1 MKKNVLKNWNLWA
14 CIPIPAIML
23 MILYF
28 TLQPG
33 DVTTVTS
40 GAVAEKVYHVLDGNR
55 NPLNLQQKDLLNT
68 YTRVFAHM
76 TEFALLSAAV
86 GLAASA
92 NGIRRY
98 LRSIYMFCFC
108 LPVAVTDEIIQSFI
122 PGRECDIIDL
132 GKDLFGAGLMAVL
145 FLVFGASGPLIA
157 KAVDGEKRRRAFMN
171 IRIDDVA
178 FSEAA
183 EKIRAYAGDTG
194 MHLVIT
200 PNADHIVK
208 AEKDAAFRELFEKAD
223 LIVPDGMPLLW
234 IADSLGCPLLER
246 VTGADLLPEV
256 CAFAQEDGRRIYFL
270 ATDEKTV
277 SAAVEQVKSLW
288 PGIPAVDGY
297 APSMNFAEDAE
308 ESAHILKKV
317 AEFETD
323 ILVVGLGAPK
333 SEKWIAEHK
342 EQLQCH
348 VALPF
353 GAAVSFLAKEKRRA
367 PKWMQRHGLEWFS
380 RFLQEPFRLF
390 RRYFIDD
397 VKIFRLALK
406 YRDRTISGYTGKDQ
420 GTET

>member
-1 MKKNVLKNWNLWA
+1 MKKSVLKTWNLWA
-14 CIPIPAIML
+14 CIPIPLVML

-33 DVTTVTS
+33 NVTTVTS
-40 GAVAEKVYHVLDGNR
+40 GAVADKVYRVLDGNK
-55 NPLNLQQKDLLNT
+55 NPLDHYQKDLLNT
-68 YTRVFAHM
+68 YTRIFAHM
-76 TEFALLSAAV
+76 TEFALLSLSV

-98 LRSIYMFCFC
+98 LRSMYMFLFC

-122 PGRECDIIDL
+122 PGRECDIVDL
-132 GKDLFGAGLMAVL
+132 GKDLFGAGLIAVL
-145 FLVFGASGPLIA
+145 FLVFGASGTLAA
-157 KAVDGEKRRRAFMN
+157 KISDGDKRRRAFMN

-183 EKIRAYAGDTG
+183 EKIRGFAGEQG

-256 CAFAQEDGRRIYFL
+256 CAFAQEDGRRIFFL

-277 SAAVEQVKSLW
+277 SAAVKQVKYAW
-288 PGIPAVDGY
+288 PGIPAVGGY
-297 APSMNFAEDAE
+297 APSMNFSEDAE
-308 ESAHILKKV
+308 ESERILKKV
-317 AEFETD
+317 AEFGTD

-342 EQLQCH
+342 DRLQCH

-380 RFLQEPFRLF
+380 RFLQEPVRLF
-390 RRYFIDD
+390 RRYFIED

-406 YRDRTISGYTGKDQ
+406 YRDRTIRGYTGKEQ
-420 GTET
+420 ETEM

>member
-1 MKKNVLKNWNLWA
+1 MKKNALKNWNLWA
-14 CIPIPAIML
+14 CIPIPAVML

-40 GAVAEKVYHVLDGNR
+40 GAVADKVYHVLDGDR
-55 NPLNLQQKDLLNT
+55 NPLSLQQRDVLNT

-76 TEFALLSAAV
+76 TEFALLSLTV
-86 GLAASA
+86 GLAATA

-108 LPVAVTDEIIQSFI
+108 LPVAVTDEIIQSFV
-122 PGRECDIIDL
+122 PGRECDIVDL

-145 FLVFGASGPLIA
+145 FLLFGATGALTVRS
-157 KAVDGEKRRRAFMN
+157 VDEKKRRRKFMN

-178 FSEAA
+178 FSEAV
-183 EKIRAYAGDTG
+183 EKIRTYAGDAG

-208 AEKDAAFRELFEKAD
+208 AEKDTEFRELFETAD

-234 IADSLGCPLLER
+234 VADSLGCPLLER
-246 VTGADLLPEV
+246 VTGADLLPEI
-256 CAFAQEDGRRIYFL
+256 CAFAQEDGRRIFFL

-277 SAAVEQVKSLW
+277 SAAVEQVKKNW
-288 PGIPAVDGY
+288 PGIPAADGY
-297 APSMNFAEDAE
+297 APSMAFAEDAE
-308 ESAHILKKV
+308 ESARILEKV
-317 AEFETD
+317 EQFRTD
-323 ILVVGLGAPK
+323 ILVVGLGSPK
-333 SEKWIAEHK
+333 SEKWIAEHRDRLK
-342 EQLQCH
+342 CH

-380 RFLQEPFRLF
+380 RFLQEPIRLF
-390 RRYFIDD
+390 RRYFIED

-406 YRDRTISGYTGKDQ
+406 YRNRTIEGYTGAD
-420 GTET
+420 GSDGG